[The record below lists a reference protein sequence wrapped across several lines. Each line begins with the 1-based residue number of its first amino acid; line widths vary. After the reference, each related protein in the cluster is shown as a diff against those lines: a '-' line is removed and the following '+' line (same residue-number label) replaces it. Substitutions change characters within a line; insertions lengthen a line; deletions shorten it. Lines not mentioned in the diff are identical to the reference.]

1 MVEVVQHFLKILL
14 FCYKK
19 NKNVIKIKINR
30 LYSLGGVMRINL
42 LFKITLVALVLLGL
56 SLRSAVSAGGSD
68 EEVFPP
74 KTLEKLKKNYTSQ
87 QKKAK
92 NNDGIKAES
101 GVEKA
106 SSSDAQNA
114 TSKKDDQENSSS
126 RQKVPEKGE
135 SAGNV
140 LEDEPL
146 IADLTSIIDKDG
158 IGEVNVVWKISN
170 DGVTYRNIPGAS
182 NQSFTPRQEHVG
194 KTLRVVL
201 TYLDG
206 QGNLET
212 LISEPTTPVVNVNDK
227 PTGVVRL
234 TGESAEDSA
243 LILDVSDVYDEDG
256 MGPFN
261 FTWQRTSPNTGWENY
276 TEDDTEVLNLRQ
288 EHVSYTY
295 RVRVEY
301 IDGFDNREVIYSNE
315 SEAVRNVDD
324 PVLGDVVILGDEKE
338 GEVLEA
344 RTESLTDDDGIA
356 SIDVAWERSRDGR
369 NWVSLTGENT
379 KKLNLDQTVVGSQ
392 VRVKATLVDRFGVET
407 VLHSQPTRIIENV
420 NNVPIG
426 NVLIRRV
433 SN

>member
-1 MVEVVQHFLKILL
+1 
-14 FCYKK
+14 
-19 NKNVIKIKINR
+19 
-30 LYSLGGVMRINL
+30 MRINL
-42 LFKITLVALVLLGL
+42 LLKITLVALVLLGL

-74 KTLEKLKKNYTSQ
+74 KTLEKLKKNYSAKQ
-87 QKKAK
+87 QEKKNSDAVK
-92 NNDGIKAES
+92 GNENSKKSATKDKDGSAASNNNDDDNLNS
-101 GVEKA
+101 DQTNVDRA
-106 SSSDAQNA
+106 SSTD
-114 TSKKDDQENSSS
+114 
-126 RQKVPEKGE
+126 G
-135 SAGNV
+135 V

-158 IGEVNVVWKISN
+158 IGEVNVVWKLSN
-170 DGVTYRNIPGAS
+170 DGSSYRTIPGAT

-212 LISEPTTPVVNVNDK
+212 LTSAPTTPVVNVNDK

-243 LILDVSDVYDEDG
+243 LILDISDVYDEDG

-315 SEAVRNVDD
+315 SEAVRNIDD
-324 PVLGDVVILGDEKE
+324 PVLGDVVIMGEEKE
-338 GEVLEA
+338 GAVLEA
-344 RTESLTDDDGIA
+344 RTESLSDDDGIA

-420 NNVPIG
+420 NNVPVG

>member
-1 MVEVVQHFLKILL
+1 
-14 FCYKK
+14 
-19 NKNVIKIKINR
+19 
-30 LYSLGGVMRINL
+30 MRINL
-42 LFKITLVALVLLGL
+42 LLKITLVALVLLGL

-74 KTLEKLKKNYTSQ
+74 KTLEKLKKNYSAKQ
-87 QKKAK
+87 QKKKNSDAVK
-92 NNDGIKAES
+92 GNENSKKSVTKDKDGSAASNNNDDDNLIS
-101 GVEKA
+101 DQTNVDRA
-106 SSSDAQNA
+106 SSTD
-114 TSKKDDQENSSS
+114 
-126 RQKVPEKGE
+126 
-135 SAGNV
+135 NV

-158 IGEVNVVWKISN
+158 IGEVNVVWKLSN
-170 DGVTYRNIPGAS
+170 DGSSYRTIPGAT

-212 LISEPTTPVVNVNDK
+212 LTSAPTTPVVNVNDK

-243 LILDVSDVYDEDG
+243 LILDISDVYDEDG

-315 SEAVRNVDD
+315 SEAVRNIDD
-324 PVLGDVVILGDEKE
+324 PVLGDVVIMGEEKE
-338 GEVLEA
+338 GAVLEA
-344 RTESLTDDDGIA
+344 RTESLSDDDGIA

-420 NNVPIG
+420 NNVPVG

>member
-1 MVEVVQHFLKILL
+1 
-14 FCYKK
+14 
-19 NKNVIKIKINR
+19 
-30 LYSLGGVMRINL
+30 MRINL
-42 LFKITLVALVLLGL
+42 LLKITLVALVLLGL

-74 KTLEKLKKNYTSQ
+74 KTLEKLKKNYSSKQ
-87 QKKAK
+87 QKNKNSDAVK
-92 NNDGIKAES
+92 DSKNSTKSATKDKDGSVANNNNDDDNLNS
-101 GVEKA
+101 DQTRVDRA
-106 SSSDAQNA
+106 SSTD
-114 TSKKDDQENSSS
+114 
-126 RQKVPEKGE
+126 G
-135 SAGNV
+135 V

-158 IGEVNVVWKISN
+158 IGEVNVVWKLSS
-170 DGVTYRNIPGAS
+170 DGSSYRTIPGAT

-212 LISEPTTPVVNVNDK
+212 LTSAPTTPVVNVNDK

-243 LILDVSDVYDEDG
+243 LILDISDVYDEDG

-315 SEAVRNVDD
+315 SEAVRNIDD
-324 PVLGDVVILGDEKE
+324 PVLGDVVIMGEEKE
-338 GEVLEA
+338 GAVLEA
-344 RTESLTDDDGIA
+344 RTDSLSDDDGIA

-379 KKLNLDQTVVGSQ
+379 KRLNLDQTVVGSQ

-420 NNVPIG
+420 NNVPVG

>member
-1 MVEVVQHFLKILL
+1 
-14 FCYKK
+14 
-19 NKNVIKIKINR
+19 
-30 LYSLGGVMRINL
+30 MRINL
-42 LFKITLVALVLLGL
+42 LLKITLVALVLLGL

-74 KTLEKLKKNYTSQ
+74 KTLEKLKKNYSAKQ
-87 QKKAK
+87 QKKKNSDAVK
-92 NNDGIKAES
+92 GNENSKKSVTKDKDGSAASNNNDDDNLNSDQTNIDR
-101 GVEKA
+101 A
-106 SSSDAQNA
+106 SSTDS
-114 TSKKDDQENSSS
+114 
-126 RQKVPEKGE
+126 
-135 SAGNV
+135 V

-158 IGEVNVVWKISN
+158 IGEVNVVWKLSN
-170 DGVTYRNIPGAS
+170 DGSSYRTIPGAT

-212 LISEPTTPVVNVNDK
+212 LTSAPTTPVVNVNDK

-243 LILDVSDVYDEDG
+243 LILDISDVYDEDG

-315 SEAVRNVDD
+315 SEAVRNIDD
-324 PVLGDVVILGDEKE
+324 PVLGDVVIMGEEKE
-338 GEVLEA
+338 GAVLEA
-344 RTESLTDDDGIA
+344 RTESLSDDDGIA

-420 NNVPIG
+420 NNVPVG

>member
-1 MVEVVQHFLKILL
+1 
-14 FCYKK
+14 
-19 NKNVIKIKINR
+19 
-30 LYSLGGVMRINL
+30 MRINL
-42 LFKITLVALVLLGL
+42 LFKITMVALVLLGL

-74 KTLEKLKKNYTSQ
+74 KTLEKLKKNYTN
-87 QKKAK
+87 QKMKTKTDTSEKNSGTNQKSTAK
-92 NNDGIKAES
+92 ES
-101 GVEKA
+101 KETTSAKKKDT
-106 SSSDAQNA
+106 SSSADQNV
-114 TSKKDDQENSSS
+114 SDRGD
-126 RQKVPEKGE
+126 
-135 SAGNV
+135 SAVDV

-170 DGVTYRNIPGAS
+170 DGNSYRSIPGAT

-212 LISEPTTPVVNVNDK
+212 LTSEPTTPVINVNDK

-243 LILDVSDVYDEDG
+243 LILDVSDVFDEDG

-288 EHVSYTY
+288 EHVSFTY

-301 IDGFDNREVIYSNE
+301 VDGFDNREVIYSNE

-324 PVLGDVVILGDEKE
+324 PVLGDVVILGEEKE
-338 GEVLEA
+338 GAILEA
-344 RTESLTDDDGIA
+344 RTDSLSDDDGIA

-379 KKLNLDQTVVGSQ
+379 KRLNLDQTVVGSQ
-392 VRVKATLVDRFGVET
+392 VRVKATLVDRFGIET

-420 NNVPIG
+420 NNVPVG

>member
-1 MVEVVQHFLKILL
+1 
-14 FCYKK
+14 
-19 NKNVIKIKINR
+19 
-30 LYSLGGVMRINL
+30 MRINL
-42 LFKITLVALVLLGL
+42 LFKITMVALVLLGL

-74 KTLEKLKKNYTSQ
+74 KTLEKLKKNYTT
-87 QKKAK
+87 QKKKTKTDTSEKNSETAQKSTAK
-92 NNDGIKAES
+92 ES
-101 GVEKA
+101 KETTSEKKKDT
-106 SSSDAQNA
+106 SSSADQNV
-114 TSKKDDQENSSS
+114 TDRGD
-126 RQKVPEKGE
+126 
-135 SAGNV
+135 SAVDV

-170 DGVTYRNIPGAS
+170 DGNSYRSIPGAT

-212 LISEPTTPVVNVNDK
+212 LTSEPTTPVINVNDK

-243 LILDVSDVYDEDG
+243 LILDVSDVFDEDG

-288 EHVSYTY
+288 EHVSFTY

-301 IDGFDNREVIYSNE
+301 VDGFDNREVIYSNE

-324 PVLGDVVILGDEKE
+324 PVLGDVVILGEEKE
-338 GEVLEA
+338 GAILEA
-344 RTESLTDDDGIA
+344 RTDSLSDDDGIA

-379 KKLNLDQTVVGSQ
+379 KRLNLDQTVVGSQ
-392 VRVKATLVDRFGVET
+392 VRVKATLVDRFGIET

-420 NNVPIG
+420 NNVPVG

>member
-1 MVEVVQHFLKILL
+1 
-14 FCYKK
+14 
-19 NKNVIKIKINR
+19 
-30 LYSLGGVMRINL
+30 MRINL
-42 LFKITLVALVLLGL
+42 LFKITTVALVLLGL

-74 KTLEKLKKNYTSQ
+74 KTLEKLKKNYSTQ
-87 QKKAK
+87 QKKTKADTSSENK
-92 NNDGIKAES
+92 NKVTNASAESTKKTASTKSNEASSDLSESNPKKAES
-101 GVEKA
+101 TG
-106 SSSDAQNA
+106 D
-114 TSKKDDQENSSS
+114 
-126 RQKVPEKGE
+126 
-135 SAGNV
+135 V

-158 IGEVNVVWKISN
+158 IGEVNVVWKISS
-170 DGVTYRNIPGAS
+170 DGVTYRNIPGAT

-212 LISEPTTPVVNVNDK
+212 LTSEATTPVVNVNDK

-324 PVLGDVVILGDEKE
+324 PVLGDVVILGEEKE
-338 GEVLEA
+338 GSILEA
-344 RTESLTDDDGIA
+344 RTDSLTDDDGIA

-379 KKLNLDQTVVGSQ
+379 KSLNLDQTVVGSQ
-392 VRVKATLVDRFGVET
+392 VRVKATLVDRFGIET

-420 NNVPIG
+420 NNVPVG

>member
-1 MVEVVQHFLKILL
+1 
-14 FCYKK
+14 
-19 NKNVIKIKINR
+19 
-30 LYSLGGVMRINL
+30 MRINL
-42 LFKITLVALVLLGL
+42 LFKITTVALVLLGL

-74 KTLEKLKKNYTSQ
+74 KTLEKLKKNYSTQ
-87 QKKAK
+87 QKKTKADTSSEKK
-92 NNDGIKAES
+92 NKVTNASAE
-101 GVEKA
+101 GTEKTASTKSNEA
-106 SSSDAQNA
+106 SSDLSESNP
-114 TSKKDDQENSSS
+114 K
-126 RQKVPEKGE
+126 KGE
-135 SAGNV
+135 STGDV

-158 IGEVNVVWKISN
+158 IGEVNVVWKISS
-170 DGVTYRNIPGAS
+170 DGVTYRNIPGAT

-212 LISEPTTPVVNVNDK
+212 LTSDATTPVVNVNDK

-243 LILDVSDVYDEDG
+243 LILDVSDVDDEDG

-301 IDGFDNREVIYSNE
+301 IDGFDTREVIYSNE

-324 PVLGDVVILGDEKE
+324 PVLGDVVILGEEKE
-338 GEVLEA
+338 GSILEA
-344 RTESLTDDDGIA
+344 RTDSLTDDDGIA

-379 KKLNLDQTVVGSQ
+379 RSLNLDQTVVGSQ
-392 VRVKATLVDRFGVET
+392 VRVKATLVDRFGIET

-420 NNVPIG
+420 NNVPVG

>member
-1 MVEVVQHFLKILL
+1 
-14 FCYKK
+14 
-19 NKNVIKIKINR
+19 
-30 LYSLGGVMRINL
+30 MRINL
-42 LFKITLVALVLLGL
+42 LFKITTVALVLLGL

-74 KTLEKLKKNYTSQ
+74 KTLEKLKKNYSTQ
-87 QKKAK
+87 QKKT
-92 NNDGIKAES
+92 KAD
-101 GVEKA
+101 A
-106 SSSDAQNA
+106 SSENKNKVTNASAEGTKKTASTKSNEASSDLSESNP
-114 TSKKDDQENSSS
+114 K
-126 RQKVPEKGE
+126 KGE
-135 SAGNV
+135 STADV

-158 IGEVNVVWKISN
+158 IGEVNVVWKISS
-170 DGVTYRNIPGAS
+170 DGVTYRNIPGAT

-212 LISEPTTPVVNVNDK
+212 LTSEATTPVVNVNDK

-324 PVLGDVVILGDEKE
+324 PVLGDVVILGEEKE
-338 GEVLEA
+338 GSILEA
-344 RTESLTDDDGIA
+344 RTDSLTDDDGIA

-379 KKLNLDQTVVGSQ
+379 RSLNLDQTVVGSQ
-392 VRVKATLVDRFGVET
+392 VRVKATLVDRFGIET

-420 NNVPIG
+420 NNVPVG

>member
-1 MVEVVQHFLKILL
+1 
-14 FCYKK
+14 
-19 NKNVIKIKINR
+19 
-30 LYSLGGVMRINL
+30 MRINL
-42 LFKITLVALVLLGL
+42 LLKITLVALVLLGL

-68 EEVFPP
+68 EEVFPS
-74 KTLEKLKKNYTSQ
+74 KTLEKLKKNYSTE
-87 QKKAK
+87 QKKSKSNNTETENGKEKSKEKDSKNVSSAK
-92 NNDGIKAES
+92 NKEKTSNLDQNSANRGDG
-101 GVEKA
+101 
-106 SSSDAQNA
+106 
-114 TSKKDDQENSSS
+114 
-126 RQKVPEKGE
+126 
-135 SAGNV
+135 AGDV

-170 DGVTYRNIPGAS
+170 DGSSYRTIPGAT

-194 KTLRVVL
+194 RTLRVVL

-212 LISEPTTPVVNVNDK
+212 LTSAATTPVINVNDK

-261 FTWQRTSPNTGWENY
+261 YTWQRTSPNTGWENY

-324 PVLGDVVILGDEKE
+324 PVLGDVVIMGEEKE
-338 GEVLEA
+338 GAVLEA
-344 RTESLTDDDGIA
+344 RTDSLSDDDGIA

-379 KKLNLDQTVVGSQ
+379 KRLNLDQTVVGSQ

-420 NNVPIG
+420 NNVPVG

>member
-1 MVEVVQHFLKILL
+1 
-14 FCYKK
+14 
-19 NKNVIKIKINR
+19 
-30 LYSLGGVMRINL
+30 MRINL
-42 LFKITLVALVLLGL
+42 LFKITMVALVLLGL

-74 KTLEKLKKNYTSQ
+74 KTLEKLKKNYTT
-87 QKKAK
+87 QKKKTKTDTSK
-92 NNDGIKAES
+92 NNS
-101 GVEKA
+101 GTTNKSTAKEAKE
-106 SSSDAQNA
+106 
-114 TSKKDDQENSSS
+114 TTFTKKKDTSSTADQNVSD
-126 RQKVPEKGE
+126 RGD
-135 SAGNV
+135 SAGDV

-170 DGVTYRNIPGAS
+170 DGNSYRSIPGAT

-212 LISEPTTPVVNVNDK
+212 LTSAPTTPVINVNDK

-243 LILDVSDVYDEDG
+243 LILDVSDVFDEDG

-301 IDGFDNREVIYSNE
+301 VDGFDNREVIYSNE

-324 PVLGDVVILGDEKE
+324 PVLGDVVILGEEKE
-338 GEVLEA
+338 GAILEA
-344 RTESLTDDDGIA
+344 RTDSLSDDDGIA

-379 KKLNLDQTVVGSQ
+379 KRLNLDQTVVGSQ
-392 VRVKATLVDRFGVET
+392 VRVKATLVDRFGIET

-420 NNVPIG
+420 NNVPVG

>member
-1 MVEVVQHFLKILL
+1 
-14 FCYKK
+14 
-19 NKNVIKIKINR
+19 
-30 LYSLGGVMRINL
+30 MRINL
-42 LFKITLVALVLLGL
+42 LLKITTVALVLLAL

-74 KTLEKLKKNYTSQ
+74 KTLEKLKKNYSTQ
-87 QKKAK
+87 QKKLKSDTNIENK
-92 NNDGIKAES
+92 NKVTNASAE
-101 GVEKA
+101 GTKKKA
-106 SSSDAQNA
+106 STKSDEVSSGLSERNP
-114 TSKKDDQENSSS
+114 K
-126 RQKVPEKGE
+126 KGE
-135 SAGNV
+135 STGDV

-170 DGVTYRNIPGAS
+170 DGATYRNIPGAT

-212 LISEPTTPVVNVNDK
+212 LTSEATTPVVNVNDK

-324 PVLGDVVILGDEKE
+324 PVLGDVVILGEEKE
-338 GEVLEA
+338 GSILEA
-344 RTESLTDDDGIA
+344 RTDSLTDDDGIA
-356 SIDVAWERSRDGR
+356 SIDVSWERSRDGR

-379 KKLNLDQTVVGSQ
+379 RSLNLDQTVVGSQ
-392 VRVKATLVDRFGVET
+392 VRVKATLVDRFGIET

-420 NNVPIG
+420 NNVPVG

>member
-1 MVEVVQHFLKILL
+1 
-14 FCYKK
+14 
-19 NKNVIKIKINR
+19 
-30 LYSLGGVMRINL
+30 MRINL
-42 LFKITLVALVLLGL
+42 LFKITTVALVLLGL

-74 KTLEKLKKNYTSQ
+74 KTLEKLKKNYSTQ
-87 QKKAK
+87 QKKTKADTSSENK
-92 NNDGIKAES
+92 NKVTNASAEGTKKTAS
-101 GVEKA
+101 TKSNEA
-106 SSSDAQNA
+106 SSDLSGSNP
-114 TSKKDDQENSSS
+114 K
-126 RQKVPEKGE
+126 KGE
-135 SAGNV
+135 STGDV

-158 IGEVNVVWKISN
+158 IGEVNVVWKISS
-170 DGVTYRNIPGAS
+170 DGVTYRNIPGAT

-212 LISEPTTPVVNVNDK
+212 LTSEATTPVVNVNDK

-301 IDGFDNREVIYSNE
+301 IDGFDTREVIYSNE

-324 PVLGDVVILGDEKE
+324 PVLGDVVILGEEKE
-338 GEVLEA
+338 GSILEA
-344 RTESLTDDDGIA
+344 RTDSLTDDDGIA

-379 KKLNLDQTVVGSQ
+379 RSLNLDQTVVGSQ
-392 VRVKATLVDRFGVET
+392 VRVKATLVDRFGIET

-420 NNVPIG
+420 NNVPVG

>member
-1 MVEVVQHFLKILL
+1 
-14 FCYKK
+14 
-19 NKNVIKIKINR
+19 
-30 LYSLGGVMRINL
+30 MRINL
-42 LFKITLVALVLLGL
+42 LFKITTVALVLLGL

-74 KTLEKLKKNYTSQ
+74 KTLEKLKKNYSTQ
-87 QKKAK
+87 QKKTKAGTSSENK
-92 NNDGIKAES
+92 NKVTNASAEGTKKTAS
-101 GVEKA
+101 KKSNEA
-106 SSSDAQNA
+106 SSDLSESNP
-114 TSKKDDQENSSS
+114 K
-126 RQKVPEKGE
+126 KGE
-135 SAGNV
+135 STGDV

-158 IGEVNVVWKISN
+158 IGEVNVVWKISS
-170 DGVTYRNIPGAS
+170 DGVTYRNIPGAT

-212 LISEPTTPVVNVNDK
+212 LTSEATTPVVNVNDK

-288 EHVSYTY
+288 EHVSFTY

-338 GEVLEA
+338 GAILEA

-379 KKLNLDQTVVGSQ
+379 RSLNLDQTVVGSQ
-392 VRVKATLVDRFGVET
+392 VRVKATLVDRFGIET

-420 NNVPIG
+420 NNVPVG

>member
-1 MVEVVQHFLKILL
+1 
-14 FCYKK
+14 
-19 NKNVIKIKINR
+19 
-30 LYSLGGVMRINL
+30 MRINL
-42 LFKITLVALVLLGL
+42 LLKITLVALVLLGL

-74 KTLEKLKKNYTSQ
+74 KTLEKLKKNYSAKQ
-87 QKKAK
+87 QKKKNSDAVK
-92 NNDGIKAES
+92 GNENSKKSVTKDKDGSAASNNNDDDNLNS
-101 GVEKA
+101 DQTNVDRA
-106 SSSDAQNA
+106 SSTD
-114 TSKKDDQENSSS
+114 
-126 RQKVPEKGE
+126 G
-135 SAGNV
+135 V

-158 IGEVNVVWKISN
+158 IGEVNVVWKLSN
-170 DGVTYRNIPGAS
+170 DGSSYRTIPGAT

-212 LISEPTTPVVNVNDK
+212 LTSAPTTPVVNVNDK

-243 LILDVSDVYDEDG
+243 LILDISDVYDEDG

-315 SEAVRNVDD
+315 SEAVRNIDD
-324 PVLGDVVILGDEKE
+324 PVLGDVVIMGEEKE
-338 GEVLEA
+338 GAVLEA
-344 RTESLTDDDGIA
+344 RTESLSDDDGIA

-420 NNVPIG
+420 NNVPVG

>member
-1 MVEVVQHFLKILL
+1 
-14 FCYKK
+14 
-19 NKNVIKIKINR
+19 
-30 LYSLGGVMRINL
+30 MRINL
-42 LFKITLVALVLLGL
+42 ILKITLVALVLLGL

-74 KTLEKLKKNYTSQ
+74 KTLEKLKKNYSAKQ
-87 QKKAK
+87 QKKKNSDAVK
-92 NNDGIKAES
+92 DSENSKKSVTKDKDGSAASNNNDDDNLNS
-101 GVEKA
+101 DQTNVDRA
-106 SSSDAQNA
+106 SSTD
-114 TSKKDDQENSSS
+114 
-126 RQKVPEKGE
+126 G
-135 SAGNV
+135 V

-158 IGEVNVVWKISN
+158 IGEVNVVWKLSN
-170 DGVTYRNIPGAS
+170 DGSSYRTIPGAT

-212 LISEPTTPVVNVNDK
+212 LTSAPTTPVVNVNDK

-243 LILDVSDVYDEDG
+243 LILDISDVYDEDG

-315 SEAVRNVDD
+315 SEAVRNIDD
-324 PVLGDVVILGDEKE
+324 PVLGDVVIMGEEKE
-338 GEVLEA
+338 GAVLEA
-344 RTESLTDDDGIA
+344 RTESLSDDDGIA

-420 NNVPIG
+420 NNVPVG

>member
-1 MVEVVQHFLKILL
+1 VV
-14 FCYKK
+14 
-19 NKNVIKIKINR
+19 KIKEFTDTI
-30 LYSLGGVMRINL
+30 LLGGVMRINL
-42 LFKITLVALVLLGL
+42 LLKITLVALVLLGL

-74 KTLEKLKKNYTSQ
+74 KTLEKLKKNYSAKQ
-87 QKKAK
+87 QKKKNSDAVK
-92 NNDGIKAES
+92 GNENSKKSATKDKDGSAASNNNDDDNLNS
-101 GVEKA
+101 DQTNVDRA
-106 SSSDAQNA
+106 SSTD
-114 TSKKDDQENSSS
+114 
-126 RQKVPEKGE
+126 
-135 SAGNV
+135 NV

-158 IGEVNVVWKISN
+158 IGEVNVVWKLSN
-170 DGVTYRNIPGAS
+170 DGSSYRTIPGAT

-212 LISEPTTPVVNVNDK
+212 LTSAPTTPVVNVNDK

-243 LILDVSDVYDEDG
+243 LILDISDVYDEDG

-315 SEAVRNVDD
+315 SEAVRNIDD
-324 PVLGDVVILGDEKE
+324 PVLGDVVIMGEEKE
-338 GEVLEA
+338 GAVLEA
-344 RTESLTDDDGIA
+344 RTESLSDDDGIA

-420 NNVPIG
+420 NNVPVG

>member
-1 MVEVVQHFLKILL
+1 
-14 FCYKK
+14 
-19 NKNVIKIKINR
+19 
-30 LYSLGGVMRINL
+30 MRINL
-42 LFKITLVALVLLGL
+42 LFKITTVALVLLGL

-74 KTLEKLKKNYTSQ
+74 KTLEKLKKNYSTQ
-87 QKKAK
+87 QKKTKADTSSENK
-92 NNDGIKAES
+92 NKVTSASAEDTKKTAS
-101 GVEKA
+101 TKSNEA
-106 SSSDAQNA
+106 SSDLSESNP
-114 TSKKDDQENSSS
+114 K
-126 RQKVPEKGE
+126 KGE
-135 SAGNV
+135 STGDV

-170 DGVTYRNIPGAS
+170 DGVTYRNIPGAT

-212 LISEPTTPVVNVNDK
+212 LTSDATTPVVNVNDK

-301 IDGFDNREVIYSNE
+301 IDGFDTREVIYSNE

-324 PVLGDVVILGDEKE
+324 PVLGDVVILGEEKE
-338 GEVLEA
+338 GSILEA
-344 RTESLTDDDGIA
+344 RTDSLTDDDGIA

-379 KKLNLDQTVVGSQ
+379 RSLNLDQTVVGSQ
-392 VRVKATLVDRFGVET
+392 VRVKATLVDRFGIET

-420 NNVPIG
+420 NNVPVG

>member
-1 MVEVVQHFLKILL
+1 
-14 FCYKK
+14 
-19 NKNVIKIKINR
+19 
-30 LYSLGGVMRINL
+30 MRINL
-42 LFKITLVALVLLGL
+42 LFKITMVALVLLSL

-87 QKKAK
+87 QKKTKTDTAGQDNGTNQKSTAK
-92 NNDGIKAES
+92 ES
-101 GVEKA
+101 KETTSTKNKDA
-106 SSSDAQNA
+106 TSSDDQNVSDRGDI
-114 TSKKDDQENSSS
+114 TSDI
-126 RQKVPEKGE
+126 
-135 SAGNV
+135 

-170 DGVTYRNIPGAS
+170 DGNVYRSIPGAT

-212 LISEPTTPVVNVNDK
+212 LTSSPTTPVVNVNDK

-243 LILDVSDVYDEDG
+243 LILDVSDVFDEDG

-301 IDGFDNREVIYSNE
+301 VDGFDNREVIYSNE

-324 PVLGDVVILGDEKE
+324 PVLGDVVILGEEKE
-338 GEVLEA
+338 GAILEA
-344 RTESLTDDDGIA
+344 RTDSLSDDDGIA

-379 KKLNLDQTVVGSQ
+379 KRLNLDQTVVGSQ

-420 NNVPIG
+420 NNVPSG

>member
-1 MVEVVQHFLKILL
+1 
-14 FCYKK
+14 
-19 NKNVIKIKINR
+19 
-30 LYSLGGVMRINL
+30 MRINL
-42 LFKITLVALVLLGL
+42 LFKITTVALVLLGL

-74 KTLEKLKKNYTSQ
+74 KTLEKLKKNYSTQ
-87 QKKAK
+87 QKKTKADTSSENK
-92 NNDGIKAES
+92 NKVTNASAEGTKKTAS
-101 GVEKA
+101 TKSNEA
-106 SSSDAQNA
+106 SSDLSESNP
-114 TSKKDDQENSSS
+114 K
-126 RQKVPEKGE
+126 KGE
-135 SAGNV
+135 STGDV

-158 IGEVNVVWKISN
+158 IGEVNVVWKISS
-170 DGVTYRNIPGAS
+170 DGVTYRNIPGAT

-212 LISEPTTPVVNVNDK
+212 LTSEATTPVVNVNDK

-301 IDGFDNREVIYSNE
+301 IDGFDTREVIYSNE

-324 PVLGDVVILGDEKE
+324 PVLGDVVILGEEKE
-338 GEVLEA
+338 GSILEA
-344 RTESLTDDDGIA
+344 RTDSLTDDDGIA

-379 KKLNLDQTVVGSQ
+379 KSLNLDQTVVGSQ
-392 VRVKATLVDRFGVET
+392 VRVKATLVDRFGIET

-420 NNVPIG
+420 NNVPVG

>member
-1 MVEVVQHFLKILL
+1 
-14 FCYKK
+14 
-19 NKNVIKIKINR
+19 
-30 LYSLGGVMRINL
+30 MRINL
-42 LFKITLVALVLLGL
+42 LFKITTVALVLLGL

-74 KTLEKLKKNYTSQ
+74 KTLEKLKKNYSTQ
-87 QKKAK
+87 QKKTKADTSSENK
-92 NNDGIKAES
+92 NKVTNASAEGTKKTAS
-101 GVEKA
+101 KKSNEA
-106 SSSDAQNA
+106 SSDLSESNP
-114 TSKKDDQENSSS
+114 K
-126 RQKVPEKGE
+126 KGE
-135 SAGNV
+135 STGDV

-158 IGEVNVVWKISN
+158 IGEVNVVWKISS
-170 DGVTYRNIPGAS
+170 DGVTYRNIPGAT

-212 LISEPTTPVVNVNDK
+212 LTSEATTPVVNVNDK

-301 IDGFDNREVIYSNE
+301 IDGFDTREVIYSNE

-324 PVLGDVVILGDEKE
+324 PVLGDVVILGEEKE
-338 GEVLEA
+338 GSILEA
-344 RTESLTDDDGIA
+344 RTDSLTDDDGIA

-379 KKLNLDQTVVGSQ
+379 KSLNLDQTVVGSQ
-392 VRVKATLVDRFGVET
+392 VRVKATLVDRFGIET

-420 NNVPIG
+420 NNVPVG

>member
-1 MVEVVQHFLKILL
+1 
-14 FCYKK
+14 
-19 NKNVIKIKINR
+19 
-30 LYSLGGVMRINL
+30 MRINL
-42 LFKITLVALVLLGL
+42 LLKITLVALVLLGL

-87 QKKAK
+87 QKKTKTDTVGKDNGTNQKSIAK
-92 NNDGIKAES
+92 ES
-101 GVEKA
+101 KETTSTKNKDAISSEDQNVSDRGDSA
-106 SSSDAQNA
+106 SDI
-114 TSKKDDQENSSS
+114 
-126 RQKVPEKGE
+126 
-135 SAGNV
+135 

-158 IGEVNVVWKISN
+158 IGEVNVVWKISS
-170 DGVTYRNIPGAS
+170 DGNVYRSIPGAT

-212 LISEPTTPVVNVNDK
+212 LTSSPTTPVVNVNDK

-243 LILDVSDVYDEDG
+243 LILDVSDVFDEDG

-301 IDGFDNREVIYSNE
+301 VDGFDNREVIYSNE

-324 PVLGDVVILGDEKE
+324 PVLGDVVILGEEKE
-338 GEVLEA
+338 GAILEA
-344 RTESLTDDDGIA
+344 RTDSLSDDDGIA

-379 KKLNLDQTVVGSQ
+379 KRLNLDQTVVGSQ

-420 NNVPIG
+420 NNVPSG

>member
-1 MVEVVQHFLKILL
+1 
-14 FCYKK
+14 
-19 NKNVIKIKINR
+19 
-30 LYSLGGVMRINL
+30 MRINL

-74 KTLEKLKKNYTSQ
+74 KTLEKLKKNYSTQ
-87 QKKAK
+87 QKKIK
-92 NNDGIKAES
+92 N
-101 GVEKA
+101 
-106 SSSDAQNA
+106 SSA
-114 TSKKDDQENSSS
+114 ENSSEKPVKS
-126 RQKVPEKGE
+126 AVKDKGE
-135 SAGNV
+135 LAASKKNKNDKLNSDQTSVDRANSAGSV

-158 IGEVNVVWKISN
+158 IGEVNVVWKLSN
-170 DGVTYRNIPGAS
+170 DGSSYRTIPGAT

-212 LISEPTTPVVNVNDK
+212 LTSAPTTPVVNVNDK

-243 LILDVSDVYDEDG
+243 LILDISDVYDEDG

-324 PVLGDVVILGDEKE
+324 PVLGDVVIMGEEKE
-338 GEVLEA
+338 GAILEA
-344 RTESLTDDDGIA
+344 RTDSLSDDDGIA

-420 NNVPIG
+420 NNVPVG

>member
-1 MVEVVQHFLKILL
+1 
-14 FCYKK
+14 
-19 NKNVIKIKINR
+19 
-30 LYSLGGVMRINL
+30 MRINL
-42 LFKITLVALVLLGL
+42 LLKITLVALVLLGL

-74 KTLEKLKKNYTSQ
+74 KTLEKLKKNYSAKQ
-87 QKKAK
+87 QKKKNSDAVK
-92 NNDGIKAES
+92 GNENSKKSATKDKDGSAASNNNDDDNLNS
-101 GVEKA
+101 DQTNVDRA
-106 SSSDAQNA
+106 SSTD
-114 TSKKDDQENSSS
+114 
-126 RQKVPEKGE
+126 
-135 SAGNV
+135 NV

-158 IGEVNVVWKISN
+158 IGEVNVVWKLSN
-170 DGVTYRNIPGAS
+170 DGSSYRTIPGAT

-212 LISEPTTPVVNVNDK
+212 LTSAPTTPVVNVNDK

-243 LILDVSDVYDEDG
+243 FILDISDVYDEDG

-315 SEAVRNVDD
+315 SEAVRNIDD
-324 PVLGDVVILGDEKE
+324 PVLGDVVIMGEEKE
-338 GEVLEA
+338 GAVLEA
-344 RTESLTDDDGIA
+344 RTDSLSDDDGIA

-420 NNVPIG
+420 NNVPVG

>member
-1 MVEVVQHFLKILL
+1 
-14 FCYKK
+14 
-19 NKNVIKIKINR
+19 
-30 LYSLGGVMRINL
+30 MRINL
-42 LFKITLVALVLLGL
+42 LLKITLVVLVLLGL

-74 KTLEKLKKNYTSQ
+74 KTLEKLKKNYTTE
-87 QKKAK
+87 QKKTKTDSEVRDGGNAGKSIAK
-92 NNDGIKAES
+92 DNKDTT
-101 GVEKA
+101 
-106 SSSDAQNA
+106 
-114 TSKKDDQENSSS
+114 TSKNKEKSSGSDQKRAE
-126 RQKVPEKGE
+126 GE
-135 SAGNV
+135 DNTGDV

-170 DGVTYRNIPGAS
+170 DGNTYRNIPGAT

-212 LISEPTTPVVNVNDK
+212 LTSAATTPVINVNDK

-324 PVLGDVVILGDEKE
+324 PVLGDVVIIGEEKE
-338 GEVLEA
+338 GAVLEA
-344 RTESLTDDDGIA
+344 RTDSLSDDDGIA

-379 KKLNLDQTVVGSQ
+379 KRLNLDQTVVGSQ
-392 VRVKATLVDRFGVET
+392 VRVKATLVDRFGIET

-420 NNVPIG
+420 NNVPSG

>member
-1 MVEVVQHFLKILL
+1 MRIKLL
-14 FCYKK
+14 
-19 NKNVIKIKINR
+19 IKIT
-30 LYSLGGVMRINL
+30 SV
-42 LFKITLVALVLLGL
+42 VLVLLGL

-68 EEVFPP
+68 EEVFPA
-74 KTLEKLKKNYTSQ
+74 KTLEKLKKNYSTEQEKSKSTSVDNGNGDI
-87 QKKAK
+87 KKSEEKKSQNLSSAEK
-92 NNDGIKAES
+92 NKEN
-101 GVEKA
+101 V
-106 SSSDAQNA
+106 SSDQNRA
-114 TSKKDDQENSSS
+114 D
-126 RQKVPEKGE
+126 
-135 SAGNV
+135 AGNSVGDV

-170 DGVTYRNIPGAS
+170 DGSSYRTIPGAT

-194 KTLRVVL
+194 RTLRVVL

-212 LISEPTTPVVNVNDK
+212 LISAPTTPVINVNDK

-261 FTWQRTSPNTGWENY
+261 YTWQRTSPNTGWENY

-324 PVLGDVVILGDEKE
+324 PVLGDVVILGEEKE
-338 GEVLEA
+338 GFVLEA
-344 RTESLTDDDGIA
+344 RTDSLSDDDGIA

>member
-1 MVEVVQHFLKILL
+1 
-14 FCYKK
+14 
-19 NKNVIKIKINR
+19 
-30 LYSLGGVMRINL
+30 MRINL
-42 LFKITLVALVLLGL
+42 LLKITLVALVLLGL

-87 QKKAK
+87 QKKTKTDTAGQDNGTNQKSIAKESKETTSTK
-92 NNDGIKAES
+92 NND
-101 GVEKA
+101 
-106 SSSDAQNA
+106 A
-114 TSKKDDQENSSS
+114 TSSEDQ
-126 RQKVPEKGE
+126 
-135 SAGNV
+135 NV
-140 LEDEPL
+140 SDRGDSTSDILEDEPL

-170 DGVTYRNIPGAS
+170 DGNVYRSIPGAT

-212 LISEPTTPVVNVNDK
+212 LTSSPTTPVVNVNDK

-243 LILDVSDVYDEDG
+243 LILDVSDVFDEDG

-301 IDGFDNREVIYSNE
+301 VDGFDNREVIYSNE

-324 PVLGDVVILGDEKE
+324 PVLGDVVILGEEKE
-338 GEVLEA
+338 GAILEA
-344 RTESLTDDDGIA
+344 RTDSLSDDDGIA

-379 KKLNLDQTVVGSQ
+379 KRLNLDQTVVGSQ

-420 NNVPIG
+420 NNVPSG

>member
-1 MVEVVQHFLKILL
+1 
-14 FCYKK
+14 
-19 NKNVIKIKINR
+19 
-30 LYSLGGVMRINL
+30 MRINL
-42 LFKITLVALVLLGL
+42 LFKITTVALVLLGL

-74 KTLEKLKKNYTSQ
+74 KTLEKLKKNYSTQ
-87 QKKAK
+87 QKKT
-92 NNDGIKAES
+92 KAD
-101 GVEKA
+101 A
-106 SSSDAQNA
+106 SSENKNKVTNASAEGTKKTASTKSNEASSDLSESNP
-114 TSKKDDQENSSS
+114 K
-126 RQKVPEKGE
+126 KGE
-135 SAGNV
+135 STGDV

-158 IGEVNVVWKISN
+158 IGEVNVVWKISS
-170 DGVTYRNIPGAS
+170 DGVTYRNIPGAT

-212 LISEPTTPVVNVNDK
+212 LTSEATTPVVNVNDK

-301 IDGFDNREVIYSNE
+301 IDGFDTREVIYSNE

-324 PVLGDVVILGDEKE
+324 PVLGDVVILGEEKE
-338 GEVLEA
+338 GSILEA
-344 RTESLTDDDGIA
+344 RTDSLTDDDGIA

-379 KKLNLDQTVVGSQ
+379 RSLNLDQTVVGSQ
-392 VRVKATLVDRFGVET
+392 VRVKATLVDRFGIET

-420 NNVPIG
+420 NNVPVG

>member
-1 MVEVVQHFLKILL
+1 
-14 FCYKK
+14 
-19 NKNVIKIKINR
+19 
-30 LYSLGGVMRINL
+30 MRINL
-42 LFKITLVALVLLGL
+42 LFKLTMVALVLLGL

-74 KTLEKLKKNYTSQ
+74 KTLEKLKKNYTT
-87 QKKAK
+87 QKKKTKTDTSK
-92 NNDGIKAES
+92 NNS
-101 GVEKA
+101 GTTNKSTAKEAKET
-106 SSSDAQNA
+106 
-114 TSKKDDQENSSS
+114 TSTKKKDTGSTADQNVSD
-126 RQKVPEKGE
+126 RDD
-135 SAGNV
+135 SAVDV

-170 DGVTYRNIPGAS
+170 DGNSYRSIPGAT

-212 LISEPTTPVVNVNDK
+212 LTSEPTTPVINVNDK

-243 LILDVSDVYDEDG
+243 LILDVSDVFDEDG

-301 IDGFDNREVIYSNE
+301 VDGFDNREVIYSNE

-324 PVLGDVVILGDEKE
+324 PVLGDVVILGEEKE
-338 GEVLEA
+338 GAILEA
-344 RTESLTDDDGIA
+344 RTDSLSDDDGIA

-379 KKLNLDQTVVGSQ
+379 KRLNLDQTVVGSQ
-392 VRVKATLVDRFGVET
+392 VRVKATLVDRFGIET

-420 NNVPIG
+420 NNVPVG

>member
-1 MVEVVQHFLKILL
+1 MRIKLL
-14 FCYKK
+14 
-19 NKNVIKIKINR
+19 IKIT
-30 LYSLGGVMRINL
+30 SV
-42 LFKITLVALVLLGL
+42 VLVLLAL

-74 KTLEKLKKNYTSQ
+74 KTLEKLKKNYSTE
-87 QKKAK
+87 QKKSIGDSTDNGNREVK
-92 NNDGIKAES
+92 KSEQKGSQNLSSTRNE
-101 GVEKA
+101 EK
-106 SSSDAQNA
+106 
-114 TSKKDDQENSSS
+114 NSSRDQNGTS
-126 RQKVPEKGE
+126 T
-135 SAGNV
+135 GNSVGDV

-170 DGVTYRNIPGAS
+170 DGNSYRTIPGAT

-194 KTLRVVL
+194 RTLRVVL

-212 LISEPTTPVVNVNDK
+212 LTSEPTTPVINVNDK

-261 FTWQRTSPNTGWENY
+261 YTWQRTSPNTGWENY

-301 IDGFDNREVIYSNE
+301 VDGFDNREVIYSNE

-324 PVLGDVVILGDEKE
+324 PVLGDVVILGEEKE
-338 GEVLEA
+338 GSVLQA
-344 RTESLTDDDGIA
+344 RTDSLSDDDGIA

-420 NNVPIG
+420 NNVPSG

>member
-1 MVEVVQHFLKILL
+1 MRIKLL
-14 FCYKK
+14 
-19 NKNVIKIKINR
+19 IKIT
-30 LYSLGGVMRINL
+30 SV
-42 LFKITLVALVLLGL
+42 VLVLLGL

-74 KTLEKLKKNYTSQ
+74 KTLEKLKKNYSTD
-87 QKKAK
+87 QKKSKSTSADK
-92 NNDGIKAES
+92 GNGEVKKSEEKESQNLSSAES
-101 GVEKA
+101 NNESV
-106 SSSDAQNA
+106 SRDQNRA
-114 TSKKDDQENSSS
+114 DTKNSVDDI
-126 RQKVPEKGE
+126 
-135 SAGNV
+135 

-170 DGVTYRNIPGAS
+170 DGSSFRTIPGAT

-194 KTLRVVL
+194 RTLRVVL

-212 LISEPTTPVVNVNDK
+212 LVSAPTSPVVNVNDK

-261 FTWQRTSPNTGWENY
+261 YTWQRTSPNTGWENY

-324 PVLGDVVILGDEKE
+324 PVLGDVVIIGEEKE
-338 GEVLEA
+338 GSVLEA
-344 RTESLTDDDGIA
+344 RTDSLSDDDGIA

-392 VRVKATLVDRFGVET
+392 VRVKATLVDRFGIET

>member
-1 MVEVVQHFLKILL
+1 MRIKLL
-14 FCYKK
+14 
-19 NKNVIKIKINR
+19 IKIT
-30 LYSLGGVMRINL
+30 SV
-42 LFKITLVALVLLGL
+42 VLVLLGL

-74 KTLEKLKKNYTSQ
+74 KTLEKLKKNYSTE
-87 QKKAK
+87 QKKNQSNTANSGNEEVKKSEEKKSQNSSAAK
-92 NNDGIKAES
+92 N
-101 GVEKA
+101 
-106 SSSDAQNA
+106 
-114 TSKKDDQENSSS
+114 KKEDSS
-126 RQKVPEKGE
+126 RDQNGSDTGDSV
-135 SAGNV
+135 GNV

-170 DGVTYRNIPGAS
+170 DGSSYRTIPGAT

-194 KTLRVVL
+194 RTLRVVL

-212 LISEPTTPVVNVNDK
+212 LISAPTSPVINVNDK

-261 FTWQRTSPNTGWENY
+261 YTWQRTSPNTGWENY

-324 PVLGDVVILGDEKE
+324 PVLGDVVILGEEKE
-338 GEVLEA
+338 GAVLEA
-344 RTESLTDDDGIA
+344 RTDSLSDDDGIA

-392 VRVKATLVDRFGVET
+392 VRVKATLVDRFGIET

-420 NNVPIG
+420 NNVPSG

>member
-1 MVEVVQHFLKILL
+1 
-14 FCYKK
+14 
-19 NKNVIKIKINR
+19 
-30 LYSLGGVMRINL
+30 MRINL
-42 LFKITLVALVLLGL
+42 LLKITTVALVLLGL

-74 KTLEKLKKNYTSQ
+74 KTLEKLKKNYSTQ
-87 QKKAK
+87 QKKTKADTSSENK
-92 NNDGIKAES
+92 NKVTNASAE
-101 GVEKA
+101 GTKKTA
-106 SSSDAQNA
+106 STKSNETRSDLSESN
-114 TSKKDDQENSSS
+114 SK
-126 RQKVPEKGE
+126 KGE
-135 SAGNV
+135 STGDV

-158 IGEVNVVWKISN
+158 IGEVNVVWKISS
-170 DGVTYRNIPGAS
+170 DGVTYRTIPGAT

-212 LISEPTTPVVNVNDK
+212 LTSEATTPVVNVNDK

-301 IDGFDNREVIYSNE
+301 IDGFDTREVIYSNE

-324 PVLGDVVILGDEKE
+324 PVLGDVVILGEEKE
-338 GEVLEA
+338 GSILEA
-344 RTESLTDDDGIA
+344 RTDSLTDDDGIA

-379 KKLNLDQTVVGSQ
+379 KSLNLDQTVVGSQ

-420 NNVPIG
+420 NNVPVG

>member
-1 MVEVVQHFLKILL
+1 MV
-14 FCYKK
+14 
-19 NKNVIKIKINR
+19 KIKEFTDTI
-30 LYSLGGVMRINL
+30 LLGGVMRINL
-42 LFKITLVALVLLGL
+42 LLKITLVALVLLGL

-74 KTLEKLKKNYTSQ
+74 KTLEKLKKNYSAKQ
-87 QKKAK
+87 QKKKNSDAVK
-92 NNDGIKAES
+92 GNENSKKSATKDKDGSAASNNNDDDNLNS
-101 GVEKA
+101 DQTNVDRA
-106 SSSDAQNA
+106 SSTGD
-114 TSKKDDQENSSS
+114 
-126 RQKVPEKGE
+126 
-135 SAGNV
+135 V

-158 IGEVNVVWKISN
+158 IGEVNVVWKLSN
-170 DGVTYRNIPGAS
+170 DGSSYRTIPGAT

-212 LISEPTTPVVNVNDK
+212 LTSAPTTPVVNVNDK

-243 LILDVSDVYDEDG
+243 LILDISDVYDEDG

-315 SEAVRNVDD
+315 SEAVRNIDD
-324 PVLGDVVILGDEKE
+324 PVLGDVVIMGEEKE
-338 GEVLEA
+338 GAVLEA
-344 RTESLTDDDGIA
+344 RTESLSDDDGIA

-379 KKLNLDQTVVGSQ
+379 KKLNLDQMVVGSQ

-420 NNVPIG
+420 NNVPVG

>member
-1 MVEVVQHFLKILL
+1 
-14 FCYKK
+14 
-19 NKNVIKIKINR
+19 
-30 LYSLGGVMRINL
+30 MRINL
-42 LFKITLVALVLLGL
+42 LLKITLVALVLLGL

-74 KTLEKLKKNYTSQ
+74 KTLEKLKKNYSAKQ
-87 QKKAK
+87 QKKKNSDAVK
-92 NNDGIKAES
+92 GNENSKKSATKDKDGSAASNNNDDDNLNS
-101 GVEKA
+101 DQTNVDRA
-106 SSSDAQNA
+106 SSTDS
-114 TSKKDDQENSSS
+114 
-126 RQKVPEKGE
+126 
-135 SAGNV
+135 V

-158 IGEVNVVWKISN
+158 IGEVNVVWKLSN
-170 DGVTYRNIPGAS
+170 DGSSYRTIPGAT

-212 LISEPTTPVVNVNDK
+212 LTSAPTTPVVNVNDK

-243 LILDVSDVYDEDG
+243 LILDISDVYDEDG

-315 SEAVRNVDD
+315 SEAVRNIDD
-324 PVLGDVVILGDEKE
+324 PVLGDVVIMGEEKE
-338 GEVLEA
+338 GAILEA
-344 RTESLTDDDGIA
+344 RTESLSDDDGIA

-420 NNVPIG
+420 NNVPVG

>member
-1 MVEVVQHFLKILL
+1 
-14 FCYKK
+14 
-19 NKNVIKIKINR
+19 
-30 LYSLGGVMRINL
+30 MRINL
-42 LFKITLVALVLLGL
+42 LFKITTVALVLLGL

-74 KTLEKLKKNYTSQ
+74 KTLEKLKKNYSTQ
-87 QKKAK
+87 QKKTKADTSSK
-92 NNDGIKAES
+92 NKSKVTSASAEDTKKTAS
-101 GVEKA
+101 TKSNEA
-106 SSSDAQNA
+106 SSDLSESNP
-114 TSKKDDQENSSS
+114 K
-126 RQKVPEKGE
+126 KGE
-135 SAGNV
+135 STGDV

-170 DGVTYRNIPGAS
+170 DGVTYRNIPGAT

-212 LISEPTTPVVNVNDK
+212 LTSEATTPVVNVNDK

-301 IDGFDNREVIYSNE
+301 IDGFDTREVIYSNE

-324 PVLGDVVILGDEKE
+324 PVLGDVVILGEEKE
-338 GEVLEA
+338 GSILEA
-344 RTESLTDDDGIA
+344 RTDSLTDDDGIA

-379 KKLNLDQTVVGSQ
+379 RSLNLDQTVVGSQ
-392 VRVKATLVDRFGVET
+392 VRVKATLVDRFGIET

-420 NNVPIG
+420 NNVPVG

>member
-1 MVEVVQHFLKILL
+1 MRIKLL
-14 FCYKK
+14 
-19 NKNVIKIKINR
+19 IKIT
-30 LYSLGGVMRINL
+30 SV
-42 LFKITLVALVLLGL
+42 VLVLLGL

-74 KTLEKLKKNYTSQ
+74 KTLEKLKKNYSTE
-87 QKKAK
+87 QKKSIGDSTDNGNREVK
-92 NNDGIKAES
+92 KSEQKGSQNLSSTRNE
-101 GVEKA
+101 EK
-106 SSSDAQNA
+106 
-114 TSKKDDQENSSS
+114 NSSRDQNGTS
-126 RQKVPEKGE
+126 T
-135 SAGNV
+135 GNSVGDV

-170 DGVTYRNIPGAS
+170 DGNSYRTIPGAT

-194 KTLRVVL
+194 RTLRVVL

-212 LISEPTTPVVNVNDK
+212 LISEPTTPVINVNDK

-261 FTWQRTSPNTGWENY
+261 YTWQRTSPNTGWENY

-324 PVLGDVVILGDEKE
+324 PVLGDVVILGEEKE
-338 GEVLEA
+338 GSVLQA
-344 RTESLTDDDGIA
+344 RTDSLSDDDGIA

-420 NNVPIG
+420 NNVPSG

>member
-1 MVEVVQHFLKILL
+1 MRIKLL
-14 FCYKK
+14 
-19 NKNVIKIKINR
+19 IKIT
-30 LYSLGGVMRINL
+30 SV
-42 LFKITLVALVLLGL
+42 VLVLLCL

-74 KTLEKLKKNYTSQ
+74 KTLEKLKKNYSTD
-87 QKKAK
+87 QKKSKSTSADK
-92 NNDGIKAES
+92 GNGEVKKSEEKESQNLSSAES
-101 GVEKA
+101 NNESV
-106 SSSDAQNA
+106 SRDQNRA
-114 TSKKDDQENSSS
+114 DTKNSVDDI
-126 RQKVPEKGE
+126 
-135 SAGNV
+135 

-170 DGVTYRNIPGAS
+170 DGSSFRTIPGAT

-194 KTLRVVL
+194 RTLRVVL

-212 LISEPTTPVVNVNDK
+212 LVSAPTSPVVNVNDK

-261 FTWQRTSPNTGWENY
+261 YTWQRTSPNTGWENY

-324 PVLGDVVILGDEKE
+324 PVLGDVVIIGEEKE
-338 GEVLEA
+338 GSVLEA
-344 RTESLTDDDGIA
+344 RTDSLSDDDGIA

-392 VRVKATLVDRFGVET
+392 VRVKATLVDRFGIET

-420 NNVPIG
+420 NNVPSG